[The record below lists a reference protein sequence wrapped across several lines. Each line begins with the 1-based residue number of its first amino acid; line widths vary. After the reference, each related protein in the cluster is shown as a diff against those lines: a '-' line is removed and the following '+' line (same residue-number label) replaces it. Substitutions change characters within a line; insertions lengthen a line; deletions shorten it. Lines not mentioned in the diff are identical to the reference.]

1 MKRPSRSAPT
11 SRPKRRAS
19 SIAIKRAYDKPSPQ
33 DGLRILIDRLW
44 PRGLSKATLKIDA
57 WPRELAPSTDLR
69 KWYGHEP
76 ARFAEFRRRYRA
88 ELAAHAKEL
97 GALRAMVRR
106 MDKHVED
113 HRSAIGIGASLPG
126 RDVPRAFEL
135 LGRDSGQHAD
145 HVVEGLRK
153 QRDGRGFG
161 LFQQSICFVCDC
173 DRHIG

>member
-97 GALRAMVRR
+97 GALRAMVR
-106 MDKHVED
+106 
-113 HRSAIGIGASLPG
+113 G
-126 RDVPRAFEL
+126 RVATLITATREVDL
-135 LGRDSGQHAD
+135 SHA
-145 HVVEGLRK
+145 VVMREMLRGK
-153 QRDGRGFG
+153 EK
-161 LFQQSICFVCDC
+161 
-173 DRHIG
+173 